1 MPAKLDRYELTWYMH
16 EIGMHGLGA
25 CIEYNQ
31 LIAALDDHETCQT
44 RLVWFHLTSFLSH
57 SAMIS
62 KYLSPISKNEVAIAR
77 KKALRELLGVGIDSE
92 VLPRDTRDNI
102 EHFDERVD
110 NWVGGNN
117 QNILEIVL
125 PDRAGYD
132 YMRVAEKRVKRVLIL
147 DELIFVSEKQDSAQF
162 ELSLRPLHE
171 EVERIGAEADK
182 WIAASSPYH
191 FIFPR

>member
-1 MPAKLDRYELTWYMH
+1 
-16 EIGMHGLGA
+16 
-25 CIEYNQ
+25 
-31 LIAALDDHETCQT
+31 
-44 RLVWFHLTSFLSH
+44 
-57 SAMIS
+57 
-62 KYLSPISKNEVAIAR
+62 
-77 KKALRELLGVGIDSE
+77 
-92 VLPRDTRDNI
+92 
-102 EHFDERVD
+102 
-110 NWVGGNN
+110 VGGNN

-147 DELIFVSEKQDSAQF
+147 DELIFVSEKQDGVQF